1 MMMQNSPEAYNPMDM
16 AANKNNGMP
25 MPMPLYAPPAIT
37 SSETNHH
44 NHQVVD
50 PNETD
55 ALLVQELNGLSSHE
69 RESVISDIHGVAK
82 EIEETPAF
90 VNECLEKMED
100 EIGKITSKPE
110 YEKAVFLAP
119 HYVKSKDFRL
129 LFLRADRFHP
139 RNAARRIV
147 NHFSEKAQLFGLEK
161 LVKPIIQADL
171 DEDDLI
177 SLKTGGFQLLA
188 KKDRSGR
195 SIIFMSP
202 VYTGY
207 KTVENHVR
215 KRYSLGIHCKIMWL
229 HLLLAHSRR
238 VCFPSFSMCFVVA
251 ELVVFANDECTR

>member
-1 MMMQNSPEAYNPMDM
+1 MMQTAPEAYNPTDM
-16 AANKNNGMP
+16 ITNDSGMP
-25 MPMPLYAPPAIT
+25 

-44 NHQVVD
+44 QVD

-69 RESVISDIHGVAK
+69 REAVISDIHGVAK
-82 EIEETPAF
+82 EIEETPMF
-90 VNECLEKMED
+90 VTDCLEKMED
-100 EIGKITSKPE
+100 EILKITSKPE

-147 NHFSEKAQLFGLEK
+147 NHFSEKAQLFGLHK

-171 DEDDLI
+171 DEDDI
-177 SLKTGGFQLLA
+177 FSLKTGGFQLLA

-207 KTVENHVR
+207 KTVQNHVR
-215 KRYSLGIHCKIMWL
+215 EYSLVLFYGCI
-229 HLLLAHSRR
+229 LLA
-238 VCFPSFSMCFVVA
+238 
-251 ELVVFANDECTR
+251 LTRLYFFLIM